1 MKLVKPDFV
10 MPFDLYDDKINLLV
24 IENKNM
30 FYSFVKEL
38 YDLTMGKESNI
49 VLSEND
55 IPIKISKVVDLVTHF
70 IPFEINNK
78 KILTKLYDKLN
89 KASAEAEL
97 FADTYN
103 LELELRSYIVKLC
116 DNYSFELEFDDN
128 IDMKSLLKAVNLRFS
143 ENYDTLPEKLFE
155 YMTNMRD
162 LDGDKLFILVNFC
175 TYVSNE
181 DLQLFVET
189 AVNHRFNLLL
199 IESRDTMLGNNVNK
213 RVIDNDLCEF

>member
-1 MKLVKPDFV
+1 MKLVKPDFL

-30 FYSFVKEL
+30 FYSFAKEL
-38 YDLTMGKESNI
+38 YDLTMGKECNI

-55 IPIKISKVVDLVTHF
+55 IPIKISKVVDLVTYF

-89 KASAEAEL
+89 KASAEPEL

-103 LELELRSYIVKLC
+103 IELQLRSYIVKLC

-128 IDMKSLLKAVNLRFS
+128 IDIKSLLKAVNLRFS

-162 LDGDKLFILVNFC
+162 LDGDKLFVLVNFC

-189 AVNHRFNLLL
+189 VVNHRFNLLL
-199 IESRDTMLGNNVNK
+199 IESRDTMSGNNVNK

>member
-128 IDMKSLLKAVNLRFS
+128 IDIKSLLKAVNLRFS